1 MAQDS
6 GPQFSRQGTMA
17 QLLVG
22 PMQFPASR
30 PLVDSKQDLPVSKR
44 IGLSAFHY
52 KNELD
57 QFTTSVGTQCELGPK
72 DTETGSTYTG
82 STVTEDH
89 SDSEDEAGPSP
100 TAAGTTVSVAAT
112 MVEAAQAAVK
122 AAQVAVT
129 VVQSSVAARQDE
141 AILGAVL
148 AAYSAAQEVAASA
161 MALAQTAASAPDV
174 IRQNAIAQTALFLE
188 EIVNLELHAAADA
201 YDENEALV
209 LYFACVAAQEA
220 IQEADDLL
228 KTETQAREE
237 EAKKDHPG
245 RKPDRHGL
253 KIRYHVKDRLKH
265 SRPSMPSHAGNCNKV
280 TKHSSNAVVNK
291 LCPKHSRPSMPS
303 HAGNRNK
310 VTKHSSNAVVNKLCP
325 KQELREDLENES
337 CCETNELVDAIH
349 LQFKDS
355 KCQKKVG
362 QHWQR
367 SLDNL
372 VGSFRTFN
380 KARKLREWKWE
391 FLYNDDRCDHV

>member
-265 SRPSMPSHAGNCNKV
+265 SRPSMPSHAGN
-280 TKHSSNAVVNK
+280 
-291 LCPKHSRPSMPS
+291 
-303 HAGNRNK
+303 RNK